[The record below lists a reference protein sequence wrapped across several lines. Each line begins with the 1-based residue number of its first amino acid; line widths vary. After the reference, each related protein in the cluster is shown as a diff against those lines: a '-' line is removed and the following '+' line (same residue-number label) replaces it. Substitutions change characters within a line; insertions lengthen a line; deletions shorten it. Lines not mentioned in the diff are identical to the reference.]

1 MTGFV
6 FEEASFEKET
16 SGCDRAIYFFLENL
30 DFEEYRSEVVLEYSI
45 MPLEKSCAYCC
56 QPPRKDEAGNE
67 IKMKTCSRCKRV
79 YYHDIDCQKR
89 HWKLHKK
96 SCGQPKPSQHPLSS
110 MPEKKIKQK
119 HHSMDPVHQLV
130 TRRFKELRSQ
140 GVSVHQAM
148 QKARAEFQ
156 PSEDHE
162 LDPASKV
169 AAMFGMR

>member
-1 MTGFV
+1 MTEFV
-6 FEEASFEKET
+6 FEKAGFGKET
-16 SGCDRAIYFFLENL
+16 SGCDSAVYFNLENL
-30 DFEEYRSEVVLEYSI
+30 NFEEYRSEVLLEYGI
-45 MPLEKSCAYCC
+45 MSSAEKSCGYCG
-56 QPPRKDEAGNE
+56 QPPRRDEAGNE
-67 IKMKTCSRCKRV
+67 IKMKTCSRCKSV

-110 MPEKKIKQK
+110 MPDKEIKQK
-119 HHSMDPVHQLV
+119 HRSMNPVHQLV

-140 GVSVHQAM
+140 GVSAHEAM

-162 LDPASKV
+162 LDPASEGTV
-169 AAMFGMR
+169 Y